1 MHFGVCGPKNINL
14 YIFLAILTP
23 PMLSKLAFS
32 PSFYWVMQV
41 QLTTNWSM
49 YRKYK
54 IQVDMLDFFYFF
66 FLLLFFGC

>member
-1 MHFGVCGPKNINL
+1 MQ
-14 YIFLAILTP
+14 
-23 PMLSKLAFS
+23 SKLAFS

-54 IQVDMLDFFYFF
+54 IQVEMLDFFYFF
-66 FLLLFFGC
+66 YYYYFLAADMLDLISGA

>member
-1 MHFGVCGPKNINL
+1 
-14 YIFLAILTP
+14 
-23 PMLSKLAFS
+23 MLSKLAFS

-54 IQVDMLDFFYFF
+54 IQVDMLDFKKRKRKKEKAADILDLIYKW
-66 FLLLFFGC
+66 CMKM